1 VFASVHRRPQTF
13 FSQNK
18 INGLVVDAPARV
30 RVRPLAADGTVG
42 TLAGIESVSVL
53 RCQHEDAMLNDTRIR
68 SAKARERHY
77 KLTDFDGLYL
87 LVCRNGSKLWR
98 FAYRFDRKQKQIAL
112 GAYPEVTLAEA
123 RDRREASRKLLA
135 NGKDPSLERRLEKIA
150 RAAGGNTLREVAEEF
165 LDKQRREGRSEATLG
180 KNRWLLE
187 PAFAAFG
194 DRPIGELTAP
204 ELLHAL
210 RQFELRSRYESA
222 RRLRAVAGM
231 VFRYAIATGRAS
243 RDISVDL
250 RGALTTPKVNHR
262 AAITEPS
269 KLGALLRAIE
279 GYSGQPT
286 TRLALQLSALLFVRP
301 GELRLARWKE
311 IDFDKTVWVVPAAT
325 MKMKRPHRVPL
336 ARQTVVILRELHRIT
351 GQGEFVFPAVD
362 SVRRCMSNNTLNAA
376 LRRLGYS
383 KEDVSVSGFRATAS
397 TLLNEMG
404 RWNPDAIERQLAHM
418 EENDV
423 RRAYM
428 HAAEFWNERVE
439 MMQVWAD
446 YLDQL
451 RYGSQVVAHI
461 KPFVVSQG

>member
-1 VFASVHRRPQTF
+1 
-13 FSQNK
+13 
-18 INGLVVDAPARV
+18 
-30 RVRPLAADGTVG
+30 
-42 TLAGIESVSVL
+42 
-53 RCQHEDAMLNDTRIR
+53 MLNDTRIR
-68 SAKARERHY
+68 NAKPAERDY

-87 LVCRNGSKLWR
+87 LVCKNGSKLWR
-98 FAYRFDRKQKQIAL
+98 FAYRFDRKQKGIAL

-123 RDRREASRKLLA
+123 RDRREAARKLLSMA
-135 NGKDPSLERRLEKIA
+135 KDPSAERRLEKIA
-150 RAAGGNTLREVAEEF
+150 KAAGGNSFREVAEEF
-165 LDKQRREGRSEATLG
+165 LAKQRRESRSEATLS

-194 DRPIGELTAP
+194 NRAIGEVTAP

-210 RQFELRSRYESA
+210 RKFELRGRYESA
-222 RRLRAVAGM
+222 RRLRTVTGM
-231 VFRYAIATGRAS
+231 IFRYAIATGRAT
-243 RDISVDL
+243 RDIALDL
-250 RGALTTPKVNHR
+250 RGALTTPKVKHR
-262 AAITEPS
+262 AAITEPTE
-269 KLGALLRAIE
+269 LGALLRAIE

-301 GELRLARWKE
+301 GELRHARWKE
-311 IDFDKTVWVVPAAT
+311 IDFEKAIWTVPAAT

-336 ARQTVVILRELHRIT
+336 SRQAIVIFRELHGTT

-362 SVRRCMSNNTLNAA
+362 SVRRPMSNNTLNAA

-383 KEDVSVSGFRATAS
+383 KEEVSVSGFRATAS

-446 YLDQL
+446 HLDQL
-451 RYGSQVVAHI
+451 RYGSIDGHI
-461 KPFVVSQG
+461 KPFVTSQG

>member
-1 VFASVHRRPQTF
+1 
-13 FSQNK
+13 
-18 INGLVVDAPARV
+18 
-30 RVRPLAADGTVG
+30 
-42 TLAGIESVSVL
+42 
-53 RCQHEDAMLNDTRIR
+53 MLNDTRIR
-68 SAKARERHY
+68 SAKPAERDY

-87 LVCRNGSKLWR
+87 LVCKNGSKLWR

-135 NGKDPSLERRLEKIA
+135 NGKDPSLQRRLEKIA
-150 RAAGGNTLREVAEEF
+150 RAAGGNTFREVSEEF

-187 PAFAAFG
+187 PAFSAFG
-194 DRPIGELTAP
+194 DRPIGEVTAP

-210 RQFELRSRYESA
+210 RKFELRGRYESA

-231 VFRYAIATGRAS
+231 IFRYAISTSRAT

-250 RGALTTPKVNHR
+250 RGAITTPKKKHR
-262 AAITEPS
+262 AAITKPS
-269 KLGALLRAIE
+269 ELGALLRAIE

-311 IDFDKTVWVVPAAT
+311 IDFAEAVWNVPAAT
-325 MKMKRPHRVPL
+325 MKMNRPHRVPL
-336 ARQTVVILRELHRIT
+336 ARQAIVILRELHRMT
-351 GQGEFVFPAVD
+351 GQGEYVFPAVD

-376 LRRLGYS
+376 LRRLGYA
-383 KEDVSVSGFRATAS
+383 KEEVSVSGFRTSAS
-397 TLLNEMG
+397 TLLNQMS

-418 EENDV
+418 EENEV
-423 RRAYM
+423 RWAYM

-446 YLDQL
+446 HLDQL
-451 RYGSQVVAHI
+451 RHGTSADQGI
-461 KPFVVSQG
+461 RPFARSQG

>member
-1 VFASVHRRPQTF
+1 
-13 FSQNK
+13 
-18 INGLVVDAPARV
+18 
-30 RVRPLAADGTVG
+30 
-42 TLAGIESVSVL
+42 
-53 RCQHEDAMLNDTRIR
+53 MLNDTRIR
-68 SAKARERHY
+68 NARPGERDY

-87 LVCRNGSKLWR
+87 LVCKTGSRLWR
-98 FAYRFDRKQKQIAL
+98 FAYRLNGRQKQIAL
-112 GAYPEVTLAEA
+112 GAYPAVTLAEA

-135 NGKDPSLERRLEKIA
+135 NGKDPSVERRLEKIA
-150 RAAGGNTLREVAEEF
+150 RAAGGNTFREVAEKF
-165 LDKQRREGRSEATLG
+165 LEKQRREDRSAATLR

-187 PAFAAFG
+187 PAYAAFG
-194 DRPIGELTAP
+194 DRPVGEVTAP

-210 RQFELRSRYESA
+210 RTFELRGRYESA

-231 VFRYAIATGRAS
+231 IFRYAIATGRAT

-262 AAITEPS
+262 AAITDPAD
-269 KLGALLRAIE
+269 LGKLLRAIE
-279 GYSGQPT
+279 GYHGQPA

-301 GELRLARWKE
+301 GELRHARWQE
-311 IDFDKTVWVVPAAT
+311 IDFEKAVWIVPAAT

-336 ARQTVVILRELHRIT
+336 SRQAIVILRELHELT
-351 GQGEFVFPAVD
+351 GQGEYVFPAVD
-362 SVRRCMSNNTLNAA
+362 SVRRPMSNNTLNAA
-376 LRRLGYS
+376 LRRLGYG
-383 KEDVSVSGFRATAS
+383 KEEVSVSGFRATAS

-439 MMQVWAD
+439 MMQAWAD
-446 YLDQL
+446 HLDQL
-451 RYGSQVVAHI
+451 RYGSPIEGRI

>member
-1 VFASVHRRPQTF
+1 
-13 FSQNK
+13 
-18 INGLVVDAPARV
+18 
-30 RVRPLAADGTVG
+30 
-42 TLAGIESVSVL
+42 
-53 RCQHEDAMLNDTRIR
+53 MLNDTKIR
-68 SAKARERHY
+68 NARPRERDY

-87 LVCRNGSKLWR
+87 LVRKNGSKLWR
-98 FAYRFDRKQKQIAL
+98 FAYRSSGKQKQIAL
-112 GAYPEVTLAEA
+112 GSYPEVTLAEA

-135 NGKDPSLERRLEKIA
+135 NGKDPSLERRLEKIV
-150 RAAGGNTLREVAEEF
+150 RAAGGNTFLEVAEEF
-165 LDKQRREGRSEATLG
+165 LDKQRREGRAEATLG
-180 KNRWLLE
+180 KNRWLLA

-194 DRPIGELTAP
+194 DRPIGEVTAP

-210 RQFELRSRYESA
+210 RQFELRGRYESA

-231 VFRYAIATGRAS
+231 VFRYAIATGRAT

-262 AAITEPS
+262 AAITEPNE
-269 KLGALLRAIE
+269 LGALLRAIE

-311 IDFDKTVWVVPAAT
+311 IDFEKAVWTVPAAT

-336 ARQTVVILRELHRIT
+336 ARQATVILRELHRIT
-351 GQGEFVFPAVD
+351 GQGEYVFPAVD

-383 KEDVSVSGFRATAS
+383 KEEVSVSGFRATAS

-428 HAAEFWNERVE
+428 HAAEFWSERVE

-451 RYGSQVVAHI
+451 RYGPSVDGQI
-461 KPFVVSQG
+461 RPFETGVRFP

>member
-1 VFASVHRRPQTF
+1 
-13 FSQNK
+13 
-18 INGLVVDAPARV
+18 
-30 RVRPLAADGTVG
+30 
-42 TLAGIESVSVL
+42 
-53 RCQHEDAMLNDTRIR
+53 MLNDTRIR
-68 SAKARERHY
+68 NVKPGERDT

-87 LVCRNGSKLWR
+87 LVRRNGSRLWR
-98 FAYRFDRKQKQIAL
+98 FAYRFGGKQKQIAL
-112 GAYPEVTLAEA
+112 GAYPQVTLAEA
-123 RDRREASRKLLA
+123 RERREAARKLLA
-135 NGKDPSLERRLEKIA
+135 SGRDPSVERRLEKIA
-150 RAAGGNTLREVAEEF
+150 KAAGGNGFREVAEEY
-165 LDKQRREGRSEATLG
+165 LAKQRREGRAEKTLS

-187 PAFAAFG
+187 PTFVAFG
-194 DRPIGELTAP
+194 DRPIGEVTAP

-210 RQFELRSRYESA
+210 RKFEQRGRYESA
-222 RRLRAVAGM
+222 RRLRTVAGM
-231 VFRYAIATGRAS
+231 IFRYAIATGRAS
-243 RDISVDL
+243 RDIALDL
-250 RGALTTPKVNHR
+250 RGALTIPKVKHR
-262 AAITEPS
+262 AAITEPAE
-269 KLGALLRAIE
+269 LGALLRAIE

-311 IDFDKTVWVVPAAT
+311 IDFEKAVWTVPAET

-336 ARQTVVILRELHRIT
+336 SRQAIVIFRELHGMT
-351 GQGEFVFPAVD
+351 GQGEYVFPAVN
-362 SVRRCMSNNTLNAA
+362 SFRRPMSNNTLNAA
-376 LRRLGYS
+376 LRRLGYARD
-383 KEDVSVSGFRATAS
+383 EISVSGFRATAS

-428 HAAEFWNERVE
+428 HAAEFWIERVE

-451 RYGSQVVAHI
+451 QYGSKGDRHI